1 MKKNILIIGGAGF
14 IGFNLYNK
22 LRINSNLTILDF
34 KKKIQKKN
42 FSRKTKFIYGDIS
55 KKNCFKNLEKKKIKF
70 DLIYHL
76 AAETSTYLCE
86 INPEKCFKTNILGSV
101 NVFNYCLKFPPKK
114 LIFTSSM
121 AVYGKEAINVKENDD
136 CKPISNYGFSKLFTE
151 QLFKKLDGKKTN
163 IKIFRIFN
171 AYGPFQDFDNKF
183 QGMLSIYLSQIF
195 RNSQVE
201 VTGSLERSRDF
212 IFIDDIIRVI
222 TNKKILSANDDIIFN
237 LASGKKLTVKDLLD
251 KIFKL
256 TNKKKKIFLK
266 NPHKGDTF
274 ISYANIKLLKK
285 YGVKINFPITRG
297 IKIMIKDIK
306 RFDENSSNSHG

>member
-55 KKNCFKNLEKKKIKF
+55 KKNCFKNLEKKKNKF

-121 AVYGKEAINVKENDD
+121 AVYGKEAINVKESDD

-151 QLFKKLDGKKTN
+151 QLFKKLDVKKTN

-274 ISYANIKLLKK
+274 VSYANIKLLKK

-306 RFDENSSNSHG
+306 RFDENSSNSHR

>member
-1 MKKNILIIGGAGF
+1 MNILIIGGAGF

-55 KKNCFKNLEKKKIKF
+55 KKNCFKSLEKKKNKF

-86 INPEKCFKTNILGSV
+86 INPEKCFRTNILGSV

-121 AVYGKEAINVKENDD
+121 AVYGKEAINVKENDN

-151 QLFKKLDGKKTN
+151 QLFKKLDVKKTN

-266 NPHKGDTF
+266 KPHKGDTF
-274 ISYANIKLLKK
+274 VSYANIKLLKK

-306 RFDENSSNSHG
+306 RFDENSSNSHR